1 MHRYISF
8 VYILIESQSMYL
20 YFHQFRRDSE
30 IEGIPAS
37 ENGGSHLV
45 KHKEYARRGKKKKK
59 KKNVGIQKRK
69 DCICNGQQDFVKNM
83 KGSNYIYNSHLFN
96 SLFSVY

>member
-1 MHRYISF
+1 MHRHISF

-20 YFHQFRRDSE
+20 YFHQFRRDPE
-30 IEGIPAS
+30 IEGILAS
-37 ENGGSHLV
+37 ENGGSHLA
-45 KHKEYARRGKKKKK
+45 KHKEYARQGEKKNQI
-59 KKNVGIQKRK
+59 NVGIQKTK
-69 DCICNGQQDFVKNM
+69 DCIRNGQQDFVKNM